1 MSRHPYHGSGERSLA
16 GQPFVFFGGSTGI
29 GQATAL
35 EVAYRGGDIL
45 IVGRDRQAGEAS
57 VARMLKSRAA
67 GAAFLQADISTVA
80 GIAKAAEAIRK
91 WRPELAGVVHSAMSG
106 FRRREITEDGFERAF
121 ALQYF
126 ARAALNRLL
135 ADQLA
140 ASGDGRI
147 VHIAGAI
154 PRVLKPNLND
164 PHMVRGW
171 GFMKSLLN
179 SQVLGYLHA
188 QEAAQ
193 LWKGLPVTTTLATVG
208 PTRTKVM
215 SDPNMPW
222 LMRLLGRFGAQPDVS
237 AANAVRVLTKL
248 DARDANGSILR
259 DPKTYAPEP
268 LIRIN
273 ADARR
278 LWEMTTELAAD
289 RGLILPERPVQPV
302 FTGALPVQAMAGR

>member
-16 GQPFVFFGGSTGI
+16 GQAFVFFGGSTGI
-29 GQATAL
+29 GRATAL

-45 IVGRDRQAGEAS
+45 IVGRNRQAGEAA
-57 VARMLKSRAA
+57 VAEMLKSRAT

-80 GIAKAAEAIRK
+80 GIAKAAEAIRA

-106 FRRREITEDGFERAF
+106 FRRREVTEDGFERGF

-147 VHIAGAI
+147 VHIAGGI
-154 PRVLKPNLND
+154 PRLLKPNLAD
-164 PHMVRGW
+164 PQMVRGW

-188 QEAAQ
+188 QEAAR
-193 LWKGLPVTTTLATVG
+193 LWKGLPITATLATVG

-215 SDPNMPW
+215 SDPAMPW
-222 LMRLLGRFGAQPDVS
+222 LMRLIGRFGARPDIS
-237 AANAVRVLTKL
+237 AVNAVRVLTKL
-248 DARDANGSILR
+248 DSRDVNGAILR
-259 DPKTYAPEP
+259 EPKTFRPEP
-268 LIRIN
+268 LMRVD

-278 LWEMTTELAAD
+278 LWQMTTDLAGE
-289 RGLILPERPVQPV
+289 RGLILPERPAQPV
-302 FTGALPVQAMAGR
+302 FSSALPVHAMAGR